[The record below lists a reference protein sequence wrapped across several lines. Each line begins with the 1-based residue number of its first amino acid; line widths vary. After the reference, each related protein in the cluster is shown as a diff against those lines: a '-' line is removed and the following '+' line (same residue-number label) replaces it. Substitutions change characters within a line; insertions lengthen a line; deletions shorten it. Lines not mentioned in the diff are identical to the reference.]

1 VRLFGCSVC
10 GQVLFFEN
18 SLCTSCGTRV
28 GYCVEARELVALP
41 SSAEST
47 TPFMLPVANVEQ
59 PRFVLCRNFTENDA
73 CNWLVLAA
81 DAQPYC
87 HSCRLTD
94 LVPDLS
100 DAQNRSAWA
109 DIEAAKRRLLYTLHA
124 LNLPIWSKD
133 QNGGAGLAFKFL
145 RSTDDQPVMTG
156 HSEGTITLNIAEAD
170 ASFRENMREKLGE
183 GYRTVLGHLRHEI
196 GHYYWDRLV
205 RDTQALEP
213 FRARFGDERQSYDAA
228 IARHYEQGPPG
239 DWSESFISAYA
250 TMHPWE
256 DWAETWAHYLHML
269 DTLETAK
276 SHGLTVRIPGEKP
289 EVAQVSTDKLALSD
303 FESLSA
309 GWQAVTVALNSLS
322 RSMGMKDVYPFVVSP
337 PVQDKLRFVHELIHN
352 APATLASGQSQ
363 PTAADA
369 APEPSVS
376 NTSAAKP
383 PTSAPSK
390 PAEPPAT
397 EHPAPNVSSA

>member
-1 VRLFGCSVC
+1 
-10 GQVLFFEN
+10 LFFEN
-18 SLCTSCGTRV
+18 SLCTSCGARV

-41 SSAEST
+41 GGIAPNT
-47 TPFMLPVANVEQ
+47 AFPLPVGDVEQ
-59 PRFVLCRNFTENDA
+59 PSFRLCRNFTENDA
-73 CNWLVLAA
+73 CNWLVLEG

-94 LVPDLS
+94 VIPDLS
-100 DAQNRSAWA
+100 DPQNRSAWA

-124 LNLPIWSKD
+124 LNLPVWSRR
-133 QNGGAGLAFKFL
+133 QNGEEGLAFKFL
-145 RSTDDQPVMTG
+145 RNTAEQQVMTG

-205 RDTQALEP
+205 RGTSAIEP
-213 FRARFGDERQSYDAA
+213 FRAQFGDERQSYDAA
-228 IARHYEQGPPG
+228 IARHYEQGPST

-256 DWAETWAHYLHML
+256 DWAETWAHYLHMV

-289 EVAQVSTDKLALSD
+289 EAAQVSTDKLALSD

-309 GWQAVTVALNSLS
+309 GWQAVTLALNSLS

-337 PVQDKLRFVHELIHN
+337 PVQAKLRFVHELIGN
-352 APATLASGQSQ
+352 APTELVAG
-363 PTAADA
+363 TAEPHAQNAPLESAD
-369 APEPSVS
+369 PSTPRS
-376 NTSAAKP
+376 S
-383 PTSAPSK
+383 PSDLSR
-390 PAEPPAT
+390 PAEPGNP
-397 EHPAPNVSSA
+397 EKPAPNLSAS